1 MAQALTILF
10 VDDDQPV
17 RAVIAEALAAKGFR
31 VLAADSGYEAMQL
44 LAQEHIDVLF
54 ADIVMPSLNGIELAK
69 QAKAVHPDLR
79 IILATGYYSRTD
91 EDWLRATTRAPM
103 RAKSVGK
110 LLFKP
115 LRVDEIEAEIL
126 NLMA

>member
-1 MAQALTILF
+1 VAQALTILF
-10 VDDDQPV
+10 VDDDQPL

-54 ADIVMPSLNGIELAK
+54 ADIVMPGLNGIDLAK
-69 QAKAVHPDLR
+69 QAKALHPDLCV
-79 IILATGYYSRTD
+79 ILATAYYSRA
-91 EDWLRATTRAPM
+91 EE
-103 RAKSVGK
+103 AKSLGK

-115 LRVDEIEAEIL
+115 LRADEIEAEIL

>member
-91 EDWLRATTRAPM
+91 EGWLRATTRAPM
-103 RAKSVGK
+103 SAKSVGK

>member
-1 MAQALTILF
+1 VAQALTILF
-10 VDDDQPV
+10 VDDDQPL

-54 ADIVMPSLNGIELAK
+54 ADIVMPGLNGIDLAK
-69 QAKAVHPDLR
+69 QAKALHPDLR
-79 IILATGYYSRTD
+79 VILATAYYSRA
-91 EDWLRATTRAPM
+91 EE
-103 RAKSVGK
+103 AKSVGK

-115 LRVDEIEAEIL
+115 LRADEIEAEIL

>member
-1 MAQALTILF
+1 VAQALTILF
-10 VDDDQPV
+10 VDDDQPL

-54 ADIVMPSLNGIELAK
+54 ADIVMPGLNGIDLAK
-69 QAKAVHPDLR
+69 QAKALHPDLR
-79 IILATGYYSRTD
+79 VILATAYYSRA
-91 EDWLRATTRAPM
+91 EE
-103 RAKSVGK
+103 AKSLGK

-115 LRVDEIEAEIL
+115 LRADEIEAEIL

>member
-10 VDDDQPV
+10 VDDDQPL

-54 ADIVMPSLNGIELAK
+54 ADIVMPGLNGIDLAK
-69 QAKAVHPDLR
+69 QAKALHPDLR
-79 IILATGYYSRTD
+79 VILATAYYSRA
-91 EDWLRATTRAPM
+91 EE
-103 RAKSVGK
+103 AKSLGK

-115 LRVDEIEAEIL
+115 LRADEIEAEIL